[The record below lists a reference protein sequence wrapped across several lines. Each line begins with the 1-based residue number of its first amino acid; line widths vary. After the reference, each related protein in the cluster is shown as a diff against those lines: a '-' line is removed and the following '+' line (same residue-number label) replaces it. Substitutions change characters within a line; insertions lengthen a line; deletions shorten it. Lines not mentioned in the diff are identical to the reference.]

1 MLERGRA
8 SPAGEG
14 SIELAGSNEHQDWQE
29 DWLVSADS
37 IVCHNCPSTVDFH
50 YGELAS

>member
-14 SIELAGSNEHQDWQE
+14 STDVTANNEHQDWLE
-29 DWLVSADS
+29 D
-37 IVCHNCPSTVDFH
+37 
-50 YGELAS
+50 G